1 MLGARSLT
9 EVLPHVWPFPE
20 QQTARKVLGEVLD
33 FHKSNDQ
40 LRRTDAEQ
48 ARYETTIVHPSVA
61 KTPWIALQ
69 FRVSCAWVA
78 KLVDAPDSKSGSFTG
93 VSVRFRSQVPLHE
106 SSNEFANKNIG

>member
-1 MLGARSLT
+1 MLGAQSLT
-9 EVLPHVWPFPE
+9 EVLTHVWPFPE
-20 QQTARKVLGEVLD
+20 QQPACKVLGEVLD
-33 FHKSNDQ
+33 FHQSNDQ
-40 LRRTDAEQ
+40 LRRAEAEQ
-48 ARYETTIVHPSVA
+48 APYETTIVHPSVA

-106 SSNEFANKNIG
+106 SSD